1 MVKIS
6 NNTLSEQTYE
16 AIKDMIFAY
25 ELEPGEFLS
34 IEGLSKELGVSQT
47 PIREA
52 LIRLSNN
59 GLVEYNPRRK
69 AQISEISSEDI
80 DNAYEVRKILEPY
93 IASNAAANVKK
104 KDVKEIKQEIDAIEE
119 LEGEERYEKYHETDI
134 KLNNLLLSTVNNEL
148 LLQMFDFIENW
159 NIRIRFFAEAT
170 DRDHRDTL
178 IEEGNKEHRA
188 IVQALLDR
196 SPERARQAVLDHLQS
211 AENRTWKAFDKQENE

>member
-34 IEGLSKELGVSQT
+34 IESLSEELGVSQT

-69 AQISEISSEDI
+69 AQVSEISSEDI
-80 DNAYEVRKILEPY
+80 DEAYEVRKILEPY
-93 IASNAAANVKK
+93 IASNAAASANRA
-104 KDVKEIKQEIDAIEE
+104 DVKELKGEIEAISD
-119 LEGEERYEKYHETDI
+119 LQGEEEYEKFHETDMR
-134 KLNNLLLSTVNNEL
+134 LNKLLLDTVDNEL

-170 DRDHRDTL
+170 AREHRETV
-178 IEEGNKEHRA
+178 IGEGNKEHLS

-211 AENRTWKAFDKQENE
+211 AEDRTWEAFNKHKNE